1 MDKTKAGKCLRKLRR
16 EKGETLRRVSAAV
29 GISCS
34 ALSMY
39 EKGKRIPR
47 DEVKVKLSKH
57 YGKSVE
63 EIFFAS

>member
-16 EKGETLRRVSAAV
+16 EKGETLRSVSAAV

-39 EKGKRIPR
+39 E
-47 DEVKVKLSKH
+47 KVKLSKH